1 MLLSMVIEGT
11 SCLEHHDASGETVH
25 PLPTLVRHGHAAHCM
40 RCITGLPESQ
50 VEVDA
55 SRWVAYQWFQFT
67 A

>member
-1 MLLSMVIEGT
+1 MMVIEDT
-11 SCLEHHDASGETVH
+11 SSLENASDEAAH

-55 SRWVAYQWFQFT
+55 SRWVA
-67 A
+67 